1 MWAAFNKDDNRNIIH
16 WLPVM
21 MLDLRSGGP
30 SLRQSAEYPQGFAEF
45 VADRYMEDYASW
57 NIERTTDPVVD
68 NFSGN

>member
-1 MWAAFNKDDNRNIIH
+1 
-16 WLPVM
+16 M

-30 SLRQSAEYPQGFAEF
+30 SLRQSTEYPQGFAEF